1 LFRALVLPFGLAL
14 ALAAGGARA
23 DLPPVAARL
32 DYSRGPGGEACPA
45 EPGLLRAQVAAR
57 LGYDPFQRSDARE
70 RVVVVVSAEKDAWS
84 ARVERYDAAGARTF
98 GPETFPDPPLRGE
111 CEALISPLAAYLRGM
126 LLSGAPLPSPTAPPP
141 PAPPPTPPA
150 LPDVPNPARTLATRV
165 AIASYALTG
174 IFLGLGIAWTVDA
187 QNKENAAESLSAH
200 VHQSGGDHACAPMG
214 SATPQT
220 CAGIVSAFQS
230 ASTSKGYRNAWYAGA
245 GISAAAGITSTV
257 FALTLPATIKAPSIP
272 QLSVGPT
279 GVVVHGSF

>member
-1 LFRALVLPFGLAL
+1 LSRALVLPFGLAL
-14 ALAAGGARA
+14 ALAAGSARA
-23 DLPPVAARL
+23 ELPPVAARL

-70 RVVVVVSAEKDAWS
+70 RVVVVVSAEKNAWS

-98 GPETFPDPPLRGE
+98 GPETFPDPPLRGD

-126 LLSGAPLPSPTAPPP
+126 LLSGAPLPPP
-141 PAPPPTPPA
+141 PAPSPPA
-150 LPDVPNPARTLATRV
+150 PAPPDVPNPARTLATRV

-187 QNKENAAESLSAH
+187 QNKENSAQSLSAR
-200 VHQSGGDHACAPMG
+200 VHQSGGDYACAPMG
-214 SATPQT
+214 SGTPQA
-220 CAGIVSAFQS
+220 CAGLVSAFQS
-230 ASTSKGYRNAWYAGA
+230 ASTSKEYRNAWYAGA
-245 GISAAAGITSTV
+245 GISAAAGLTSTV
-257 FALTLPATIKAPSIP
+257 FALMLPATIKAQPMP